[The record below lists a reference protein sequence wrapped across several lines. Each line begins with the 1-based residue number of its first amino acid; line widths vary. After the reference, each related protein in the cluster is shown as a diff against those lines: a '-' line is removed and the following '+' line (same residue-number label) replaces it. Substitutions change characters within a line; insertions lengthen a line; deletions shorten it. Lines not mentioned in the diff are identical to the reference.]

1 MRVVF
6 IGWNP
11 PKPYRGFWFL
21 DEHDNLRGE
30 LHTVLLRLRRV
41 TAHAPDGWFLEE
53 FLEAGYYFVH
63 AVKCW
68 AKAKYP
74 GFGRGA
80 VPRDRRNIGEPLAR
94 ACAAA
99 HLCEELRR
107 LAPKR
112 VCALGELAYC
122 ALRALQPDLD
132 PKARPTEGRRF
143 ELSVD
148 GINVP
153 LLYTSFPSSS
163 PVRGRQ
169 LRDFTRGHLEEFL
182 A

>member
-1 MRVVF
+1 LVF

-11 PKPYRGFWFL
+11 PKPYRGFWSL
-21 DEHDNLRGE
+21 DGQDNIREE
-30 LHTVLLRLRRV
+30 LHTILLALGRV
-41 TAHAPDGWFLEE
+41 AAPAPDARFLRE

-68 AKAKYP
+68 TKAKYP

-94 ACAAA
+94 ACATA
-99 HLCEELRR
+99 HLGDELRR
-107 LAPKR
+107 LEAQR

-132 PKARPTEGRRF
+132 PQARPTEGRRF
-143 ELSVD
+143 DLSVN
-148 GINVP
+148 GTSVP

-169 LRDFTRGHLEEFL
+169 LRDFTRSHCEEFL